1 VSIES
6 SDESFLTALRD
17 IVQEDVGRRGL
28 RSDPNDNLIM
38 ATAGD
43 FAAACRSIAST
54 PNARLAIVTG
64 FTIPGTEP
72 PTAETDGPLG
82 ALFLAR
88 ALVPLGIGVA
98 LAADGTAV
106 PALAAGMAACGLAS
120 AVPLADLPDQPR
132 AYEGTIRDRHRSLA
146 QDYLMQFT
154 MRVGSFTHLVALE
167 RVGPGHTR
175 ESIANA
181 GESSAWEQFPREVPE
196 ASRGRCR
203 SMRGRDVTPYTRPAH
218 LLFENPPGVM
228 VGGRVTIGI
237 GDGGNE
243 IGMGK
248 LPWAT
253 IRKNIPNGGLVAC
266 RVPTDHLIVAGVSNW
281 GAYALAAGVRH
292 LHSAP
297 PDPVLFD
304 VGRESELLQLMVE
317 AGPLVDGVTGERSA
331 TVDGLA
337 FERYVEALRRIG
349 ALGQSDEKRS
359 RE

>member
-1 VSIES
+1 MTDPEAI
-6 SDESFLTALRD
+6 LKALCD
-17 IVQEDVGRRGL
+17 LVQDDVGCRGL
-28 RSDPNDNLIM
+28 RADPYDNLIT

-43 FAAACRSIAST
+43 FAAACRSIADT
-54 PNARLAIVTG
+54 PHARLAIVTG
-64 FTIPGTEP
+64 FTIPGTDP

-88 ALVPLGIGVA
+88 ALIQLGIGVA

-106 PALAAGMAACGLAS
+106 PALAAGLSSCDLTD
-120 AVPLADLPDQPR
+120 AVPLAELPDAPG
-132 AYEGTIRDRHRSLA
+132 AYEGTIRDRHRSLV
-146 QDYLMQFT
+146 QEYLMQFT
-154 MRVGSFTHLVALE
+154 MQVGSFTHLIALE

-181 GESSAWEQFPREVPE
+181 GESAAWEQFPREVPE
-196 ASRGRCR
+196 ASRGRCH

-266 RVPTDHLIVAGVSNW
+266 RVPPDHRIVAGVSNW

-292 LHSAP
+292 LRRAAP
-297 PDPVLFD
+297 DLTLCD
-304 VGRESELLQLMVE
+304 VSREHELLRLMVD
-317 AGPLVDGVTGERSA
+317 AGPLVDGVTSERTA
-331 TVDGLA
+331 TVDGLP
-337 FERYVEALRRIG
+337 FDRYAEVLRRTG
-349 ALGQSDEKRS
+349 PVVRDAFATGR
-359 RE
+359 

>member
-1 VSIES
+1 
-6 SDESFLTALRD
+6 LTALRD
-17 IVQEDVGRRGL
+17 LVQEDVGRRGL
-28 RSDPNDNLIM
+28 RSDPRDNLIT

-43 FAAACRSIAST
+43 FASACRSIAGT
-54 PNARLAIVTG
+54 PHARLVIVTG
-64 FTIPGTEP
+64 FTIPGTDP

-98 LAADGTAV
+98 FAADGTAV
-106 PALAAGMAACGLAS
+106 PALAAGLAACGLSS
-120 AVPLADLPDQPR
+120 AVPLAELPDQPG

-146 QDYLMQFT
+146 QEYLMQLT

-196 ASRGRCR
+196 ASRGRCH
-203 SMRGRDVTPYTRPAH
+203 SMRGRDVTQDTRPAH

-248 LPWAT
+248 LPWT
-253 IRKNIPNGGLVAC
+253 TMRKNIPNGGLVAC

-281 GAYALAAGVRH
+281 GAYGLAAGVRH
-292 LHSAP
+292 LRKAA
-297 PDPVLFD
+297 PDPALFD
-304 VGRESELLQLMVE
+304 VAREDELLRLIVE
-317 AGPLVDGVTGERSA
+317 AGPLVDGVTSERTA
-331 TVDGLA
+331 TVDGLS
-337 FERYVEALRRIG
+337 FDRYAEILRR
-349 ALGQSDEKRS
+349 LGELERNGTQG
-359 RE
+359 

>member
-1 VSIES
+1 VSIEPT
-6 SDESFLTALRD
+6 DELYLQAVRD
-17 IVQEDVGRRGL
+17 IVQEDIGRRGL
-28 RSDPNDNLIM
+28 RKDPDDNLINL
-38 ATAGD
+38 TAGD
-43 FAAACRSIAST
+43 FAAACRSIAAM
-54 PNARLAIVTG
+54 PHARLAIVTG
-64 FTIPGTEP
+64 FTIPGTDP

-88 ALVPLGIGVA
+88 ALLPLGIAVA

-106 PALAAGMAACGLAS
+106 PALAAGLAACRLAS
-120 AVPLADLPDQPR
+120 TVPLAELPDQPG
-132 AYEGTIRDRHRSLA
+132 AYDGTIRDRHRSLA

-154 MRVGSFTHLVALE
+154 TRVGSFTHLIALE

-181 GESSAWEQFPREVPE
+181 GESSAWEHFPREVPE
-196 ASRGRCR
+196 ASRGRCH
-203 SMRGRDVTPYTRPAH
+203 SMRGGDVTAYTRPAH

-281 GAYALAAGVRH
+281 GAYALASGVRR
-292 LHSAP
+292 LRGMRSEPA
-297 PDPVLFD
+297 LYNLN
-304 VGRESELLQLMVE
+304 REYELLQLMVE
-317 AGPLVDGVTGERSA
+317 TGPLVDGLTGESNP
-331 TVDGLA
+331 TVDGLP
-337 FERYVEALRRIG
+337 FEKYAEVLRQ
-349 ALGQSDEKRS
+349 LGELELD
-359 RE
+359 

>member
-1 VSIES
+1 VNTDPT
-6 SDESFLTALRD
+6 DESFLTGLHD
-17 IVQEDVGRRGL
+17 LIQDDVGRRGL
-28 RSDPNDNLIM
+28 RNDPQDNLIT

-64 FTIPGTEP
+64 FTIPGTDP

-88 ALVPLGIGVA
+88 ALAPLGIGVA

-106 PALAAGMAACGLAS
+106 LALAAGLAACGLS
-120 AVPLADLPDQPR
+120 SVVPLAELPDQPG
-132 AYEGTIRDRHRSLA
+132 AYEGTIRDRLRSLA
-146 QDYLMQFT
+146 QDYLMQVT
-154 MRVGSFTHLVALE
+154 MRVGSFTHLIALE

-196 ASRGRCR
+196 ASRGRCH

-218 LLFENPPGVM
+218 LLFEKPPGVM

-266 RVPTDHLIVAGVSNW
+266 RVPTDHLILAGISNW

-292 LHSAP
+292 LRGAP
-297 PDPVLFD
+297 PDPALYNLN
-304 VGRESELLQLMVE
+304 REHELLRLMVE
-317 AGPLVDGVTGERSA
+317 AGPLVDGVNSERTA
-331 TVDGLA
+331 TVDGLS
-337 FERYVEALRRIG
+337 FDRYAEILRR
-349 ALGQSDEKRS
+349 LGELEQ
-359 RE
+359 RELGG